1 MGGSPVTDARDK
13 RAAYVETLRA
23 QLSEDGAG
31 PIEDRVALEL
41 MEQILPYTTGERRP
55 PPALTARL
63 FRFYTDTGDREL
75 AERHRANL
83 HRHVAEGDEFAAEVL
98 SFLSDDPFWRLP

>member
-1 MGGSPVTDARDK
+1 MDAAMTEPKDK

-23 QLSEDGAG
+23 QLSKDGKA
-31 PIEDRVALEL
+31 PIQDRVALEL
-41 MEQILPYTTGERRP
+41 MEQLLPYTAGERNL

-63 FRFYTDTGDREL
+63 FRFYTDTGDWEL

-83 HRHVAEGDEFAAEVL
+83 HRHVADGDPLAAEVL
-98 SFLSDDPFWRLP
+98 SFLSDDPWWRLP